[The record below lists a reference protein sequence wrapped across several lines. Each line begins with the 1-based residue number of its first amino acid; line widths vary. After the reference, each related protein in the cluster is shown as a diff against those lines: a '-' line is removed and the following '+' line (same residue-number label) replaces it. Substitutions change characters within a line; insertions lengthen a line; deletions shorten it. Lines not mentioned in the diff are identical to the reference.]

1 MVGFAIFLQDQLD
14 GDWSR
19 LWLLVSQVL
28 VWHCDYFICS
38 DQLWSSSSSDMT
50 KCWHQLACQ
59 VVSIT
64 LDVSI
69 FKPTWSLQRLVNDSL
84 TKKTNNIPGWFLWSC
99 WGQACWVGGWWRSW
113 SKGELSW
120 SSEAPPLP
128 LLSLPTFYPV
138 TIIRWQLSDLDPVT
152 IVRWE
157 AGEDW
162 SASPSQFWN
171 GQTLSLKLVSFTNPL
186 LKWLNIIFCSYLC
199 SWSVSPTQ
207 LPLSSEEHFYTEG
220 SPSSWIVKIEEMSE
234 HSWQWWVG
242 KSFGGV
248 TLLRYYTAWHWT
260 TVQH

>member
-1 MVGFAIFLQDQLD
+1 MVGFAIFLLDQLD

-19 LWLLVSQVL
+19 LWFLVSQVL

-64 LDVSI
+64 LDDSI

-84 TKKTNNIPGWFLWSC
+84 TKKTHKIPGWFLWSC

-171 GQTLSLKLVSFTNPL
+171 GQTLSVV
-186 LKWLNIIFCSYLC
+186 I
-199 SWSVSPTQ
+199 WSASPTHFWNGQ
-207 LPLSSEEHFYTEG
+207 TLSSVVIYEAGQLLHHNSEM
-220 SPSSWIVKIEEMSE
+220 VK
-234 HSWQWWVG
+234 HY
-242 KSFGGV
+242 
-248 TLLRYYTAWHWT
+248 L
-260 TVQH
+260 